1 MIDKY
6 IKYLKTFL
14 SADYKF
20 KFFDELDITKD
31 KQIILRHD
39 IDLDCKLALE
49 MAQLESYFD
58 VKSTYFFLLSN
69 DSYNLLSNT
78 NLDIVNPI
86 KSFGHK
92 ISLHYDPTIY
102 IDKQKSLEQE
112 IKIFEEILNIK
123 VDIISLHRP
132 SPEYLESDKQIKYF
146 NFPNTYQQLYFKDI
160 KYFADS
166 RGSFRYGDPLDS
178 IEFKNKKN
186 IQLLIHPF
194 WWVVDSK
201 NKKECVDIVYNKK
214 CLQMKNHFINSIGFY
229 NG

>member
-6 IKYLKTFL
+6 IKYLKAFL
-14 SADYKF
+14 SADYTF

-58 VKSTYFFLLSN
+58 IKSTYFFLLSN

-78 NLDIVNPI
+78 NLDIVNQI

-112 IKIFEEILNIK
+112 IKIFEEILNVK

-132 SPEYLESDKQIKYF
+132 SPEYLESDKQ
-146 NFPNTYQQLYFKDI
+146 I